1 MEYICHYIILRTF
14 INYLGFYFS
23 INSSLNYVSHYNFYL
38 VDLLLE
44 LSRERTVSS
53 QAASYTIVQTNTSY
67 MYMYVQY
74 INKPFTK
81 LTIVI
86 DNST

>member
-1 MEYICHYIILRTF
+1 MSLHHLRTF

-23 INSSLNYVSHYNFYL
+23 INLSLNYVSHYKFYL

-53 QAASYTIVQTNTSY
+53 QAASYTIVQTNASY
-67 MYMYVQY
+67 MYMYKY

-86 DNST
+86 

>member
-1 MEYICHYIILRTF
+1 MSLHHILRTF

-53 QAASYTIVQTNTSY
+53 QAASYTIDTSY
-67 MYMYVQY
+67 MYMYMYKY

>member
-1 MEYICHYIILRTF
+1 MEYVITWTFMNYQGFHFSITF
-14 INYLGFYFS
+14 IMY
-23 INSSLNYVSHYNFYL
+23 SHYKFYL